1 MLKEKADAKTS
12 EEIIKKPM
20 INSLIGPCDYD
31 EELDKTIRSFY
42 PDAINW
48 YLGKAERFDMKKG
61 YAFIVLVKVPGLKR
75 SRFLHLRCCESKD
88 RGYYFISSLTPIK
101 KENDKAKQELIKAT
115 SSNKHIIMKIE

>member
-42 PDAINW
+42 PDAISW
-48 YLGKAERFDMKKG
+48 HFY
-61 YAFIVLVKVPGLKR
+61 
-75 SRFLHLRCCESKD
+75 
-88 RGYYFISSLTPIK
+88 
-101 KENDKAKQELIKAT
+101 
-115 SSNKHIIMKIE
+115 